1 MPHTFDRS
9 SSRSCPFAEVDDGEE
24 IEFKC
29 DAKMESYEMESKD
42 SIKFK
47 ISTDYDGLKVEVEYE
62 QEMETE
68 TSETE
73 SETKYEIVFD
83 RIVEYRKATTTGVQG
98 AYDWD
103 ESNIVS
109 ELLLTNFRP
118 FSQIGVYDGNKYSF
132 SITSTDG
139 MATFTFTISQ
149 GGVNEALT
157 ANKMKIDFELNGYGW
172 TRDDTYVA
180 LLSHVESEREVEVD
194 YEDGDKRKTE
204 DVKISFED
212 AIQGTGIKPFGEFTW
227 AKEAEVRSVSNEE
240 ADETEIAVMTSE
252 EDSVTISV
260 IATSPTDDS
269 GKVAFSFVGE
279 SAMAA
284 SSIYWDPEAG
294 ISYGSD
300 DDNTSGA
307 SSLVLTSLVAVLS
320 AFSIFLLM

>member
-1 MPHTFDRS
+1 
-9 SSRSCPFAEVDDGEE
+9 
-24 IEFKC
+24 
-29 DAKMESYEMESKD
+29 MESYEMESKD

-47 ISTDYDGLKVEVEYE
+47 ISADEEGLKVEVEYE
-62 QEMETE
+62 QEVETE
-68 TSETE
+68 MSETE

-83 RIVEYRKATTTGVQG
+83 RIVEYQKSTTTGVQG

-109 ELLLTNFRP
+109 ELLLSDFRP
-118 FSQIGVYDGNKYSF
+118 FSQIGNYDGNKYAF
-132 SITSTDG
+132 SITTTDG

-172 TRDDTYVA
+172 VRDDTYVA
-180 LLSHVESEREVEVD
+180 LLSYVESEREVEIE

-212 AIQGTGIKPFGEFTW
+212 AIQGTGVKPFGEFTW
-227 AKEAEVRSVSNEE
+227 AKEAEVRNVSNEE
-240 ADETEIAVMTSE
+240 SDETEIAVMTSE

-260 IATSPTDDS
+260 IATSPPDDS
-269 GKVAFSFVGE
+269 EKVAFSFVGE
-279 SAMAA
+279 SAMTA

-294 ISYGSD
+294 ISYGSSD
-300 DDNTSGA
+300 DTSGA
-307 SSLVLTSLVAVLS
+307 SSLVLTSLVAALS
-320 AFSIFLLM
+320 AFSIFLLW

>member
-1 MPHTFDRS
+1 MMYI
-9 SSRSCPFAEVDDGEE
+9 FAEVDNGEE
-24 IEFKC
+24 IEFQC
-29 DAKMESYEMESKD
+29 NSKMESSGMESKD

-47 ISTDYDGLKVEVEYE
+47 ISADEDGLKVEVEYE
-62 QEMETE
+62 QEVETE
-68 TSETE
+68 ISETE

-83 RIVEYRKATTTGVQG
+83 RIVEYQKSTTTGAQG

-109 ELLLTNFRP
+109 ELLLSDFKP
-118 FSQIGVYDGNKYSF
+118 FSQVGNYDGNKYAF
-132 SITSTDG
+132 SITTADG

-172 TRDDTYVA
+172 ARDNTYVA
-180 LLSHVESEREVEVD
+180 LLSYVQSEREVEIEH
-194 YEDGDKRKTE
+194 EDGDKRKTE

-212 AIQGTGIKPFGEFTW
+212 AIQGTGVKPFGEFTW
-227 AKEAEVRSVSNEE
+227 AKEAEVRNVSNEE
-240 ADETEIAVMTSE
+240 SDETEIAVMSSE

-260 IATSPTDDS
+260 IATSLPDDS

-284 SSIYWDPEAG
+284 SLIYWDPEAG

-300 DDNTSGA
+300 DTSG
-307 SSLVLTSLVAVLS
+307 SSKQVLTSLVAAMS
-320 AFSIFLLM
+320 AFSIFLIW